1 MANEQKGE
9 IEGIT
14 LSVYLYVAKKGRPV
28 GPRDVMKGANL
39 SSPSVA
45 YRHLEKLEDLGL
57 LGKNE
62 YGEYFMK
69 GKARVRGYVWI
80 GKRMMP
86 KMLAYSLLFMI
97 ILIVELIV
105 FFLHYPVEDFKFAVF
120 FLLLMLITGSAMGVF
135 FIEGLLVRRRAAT
148 LV

>member
-1 MANEQKGE
+1 MANEQSRE

-45 YRHLEKLEDLGL
+45 YRHLEKLEDFGL

-120 FLLLMLITGSAMGVF
+120 FFLLMLITGSAMGVF

-148 LV
+148 LA

>member
-1 MANEQKGE
+1 MTNTEREE
-9 IEGIT
+9 IDGIT
-14 LSVYLYVAKKGRPV
+14 LSVYLYVAKKKRPA

-69 GKARVRGYVWI
+69 GKARIRGYTWI
-80 GKRMMP
+80 GTKMMP
-86 KMLAYSLLFMI
+86 KMFLYSLVFAA
-97 ILIVELIV
+97 ILIVELVV
-105 FFLHYPVEDFKFAVF
+105 FLLHYPVENFEFGVF
-120 FLLLMLITGSAMGVF
+120 FLLLMLITGSAIVVF
-135 FIEGLLVRRRAAT
+135 FVEGLLLRRRTAT

>member
-1 MANEQKGE
+1 MTNAQTRE

-45 YRHLEKLEDLGL
+45 YRHLEKLEDLGFV
-57 LGKNE
+57 GKNE

-69 GKARVRGYVWI
+69 GKARLRGYIWI
-80 GKRMMP
+80 GKRMIP
-86 KMLAYSLLFMI
+86 KMMAYSVLFMI
-97 ILIVELIV
+97 ILMIELIV

-120 FLLLMLITGSAMGVF
+120 FFLLTLITGSAMGVF
-135 FIEGLLVRRRAAT
+135 FIEGLLLRRRVAT
-148 LV
+148 LI

>member
-1 MANEQKGE
+1 MANEQGRE

-148 LV
+148 LA